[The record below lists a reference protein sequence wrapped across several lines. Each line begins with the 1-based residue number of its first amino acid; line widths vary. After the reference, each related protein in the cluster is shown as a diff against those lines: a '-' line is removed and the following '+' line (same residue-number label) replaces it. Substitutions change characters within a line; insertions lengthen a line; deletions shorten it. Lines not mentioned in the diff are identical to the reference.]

1 MTTRNLPL
9 ALIAAAALASMTGT
23 IGAAADPPAKPGGLV
38 AHPAPAQAAPA
49 PAAPVQETPVLIGPT
64 TRDEVEA
71 APEWTQAEV
80 EARPDADAARE
91 LAAVEPGAE
100 VVVFLGTWCGDSRRE
115 LPRLWKAIDSG
126 NGAVPFQIRYIG
138 VDHGKKEPAG
148 LVKENSILYLPTFI
162 VRRGGREVG
171 RIVETAPHGIERDL
185 LALLT
190 GKATGVLTTRQDLQP
205 ASPPRPQ
212 G

>member
-1 MTTRNLPL
+1 MITRNFPL
-9 ALIAAAALASMTGT
+9 ALIAAAVLAAMTGMT
-23 IGAAADPPAKPGGLV
+23 GASADPPAPV
-38 AHPAPAQAAPA
+38 QTAPA
-49 PAAPVQETPVLIGPT
+49 PAAPQQETPVLVGAT
-64 TRDEVEA
+64 TRDRIEA
-71 APEWTQAEV
+71 APEWTLAEV

-91 LAAVEPGAE
+91 LAAVEPGGE

-115 LPRLWKAIDSG
+115 LPRLWKAMDSG
-126 NGAVPFQIRYIG
+126 SGAVNFKIRYIG
-138 VDHGKKEPAG
+138 VDRAKKEPAG
-148 LVKENSILYLPTFI
+148 LVKENGVLYLPTFI

-190 GKATGVLTTRQDLQP
+190 GKTTGVLTTRTDLVP
-205 ASPPRPQ
+205 ASPPPPQ